1 MSPKGNAAIRE
12 ALKSLGEKLRDPK
25 FRDDFVGNYSNA
37 LRKNDIDENAVPRA
51 TLASLRGMD
60 ERELRAVANLNI
72 SMTTDGIE
80 ESLRAE
86 MV

>member
-1 MSPKGNAAIRE
+1 MSPKGKAAIRE
-12 ALKSLGEKLRDPK
+12 ALKNLGEKLRDPK
-25 FRDDFVGNYSNA
+25 FRDDFVGNYGNA
-37 LRKNDIDENAVPRA
+37 LRKNDIDEDALPPA